1 MCPICIL
8 RELLYGHK
16 NVIDCSLT
24 SKTVKQDSLWQLYEI
39 KQTAKIYEL
48 TIFMYLSFIL
58 KQKLI
63 IRGLIFLSGIATDW
77 RSELGNFTF
86 YSQCNRVGYYIK

>member
-48 TIFMYLSFIL
+48 TIFMYNISANKSPIGTNCLNSHADIPVDSSIKKKKTKSFFI
-58 KQKLI
+58 
-63 IRGLIFLSGIATDW
+63 
-77 RSELGNFTF
+77 E
-86 YSQCNRVGYYIK
+86 